1 MDRIG
6 EKRILKFLSL
16 RTEAGAGE
24 SMCSRPPGGI
34 SNNYFMN
41 GTTTL
46 PGGQITNEIDRG
58 GYLFGHIVS
67 SFNRMIMI
75 SDMLAL
81 YY

>member
-6 EKRILKFLSL
+6 EERILKFLSL

-46 PGGQITNEIDRG
+46 PLVAKSQMKMTGADIFLAILCQV
-58 GYLFGHIVS
+58 LIV
-67 SFNRMIMI
+67 
-75 SDMLAL
+75 
-81 YY
+81 